1 MNETS
6 FLAASYHLLLVC
18 SSSSNNLTRNNLQR
32 FVTVA
37 VLKSSPLPTLH
48 AMRGQA
54 SQPTSIDILP

>member
-18 SSSSNNLTRNNLQR
+18 SSSSTNLTQNILQR

-37 VLKSSPLPTLH
+37 VFQSSPLPTLH
-48 AMRGQA
+48 TTRG
-54 SQPTSIDILP
+54 

>member
-6 FLAASYHLLLVC
+6 FLAAPYDLLLVC

-37 VLKSSPLPTLH
+37 VFQVFPSP
-48 AMRGQA
+48 
-54 SQPTSIDILP
+54 